1 MDLIYDVFLKFF
13 SILFG
18 GSDEVW
24 IIAGRTAIICSIS
37 TAISFLLGASIGF
50 AMALIPFRGRSAVVA
65 FANTGMGMPPV
76 VAGLIVA
83 VLLWRSG
90 PLGGL
95 GLIYTPVAMIIS
107 QCIIAIPLV
116 SAITAGSLMA
126 LPESLLLQIRSLGA
140 SPYRS
145 VLIRGYEARLSLVV
159 ALMAGFGAVIS
170 EVGAAMM
177 VGGNLSGETRVLT
190 TATVLLVGKGQFE
203 EAIAYGVVLLSMVFV
218 VASVLTLVQSMANKR
233 V

>member
-1 MDLIYDVFLKFF
+1 MDLIYDVFSKFF
-13 SILFG
+13 SVLFG

-107 QCIIAIPLV
+107 QCIIAVPLV

-140 SPYRS
+140 NPYRS
-145 VLIRGYEARLSLVV
+145 ILILGYEARLSLVV

>member
-1 MDLIYDVFLKFF
+1 MDLIYDVFSKFF

-140 SPYRS
+140 NPYRS
-145 VLIRGYEARLSLVV
+145 ILILGYEARLSLVV

>member
-1 MDLIYDVFLKFF
+1 MDLIYDVFSKFF

-37 TAISFLLGASIGF
+37 TAIAFLLGAAIGF

-107 QCIIAIPLV
+107 QCIIAVPLV

-140 SPYRS
+140 NPYRS
-145 VLIRGYEARLSLVV
+145 ILILGYEARLSLVV

>member
-1 MDLIYDVFLKFF
+1 MDLIYDVFSKFF

-107 QCIIAIPLV
+107 QCIIAVPLV

-145 VLIRGYEARLSLVV
+145 VLILGYEARLSLVV

-170 EVGAAMM
+170 EVRAAMM

-203 EAIAYGVVLLSMVFV
+203 EAIAYGLVLLSMVFV

>member
-65 FANTGMGMPPV
+65 FANTCMGMPPV

-126 LPESLLLQIRSLGA
+126 LPESLLLQIRALGA
-140 SPYRS
+140 NPYRS
-145 VLIRGYEARLSLVV
+145 ILILGYEARLSLVV
-159 ALMAGFGAVIS
+159 ALMAGFGAVI
-170 EVGAAMM
+170 
-177 VGGNLSGETRVLT
+177 
-190 TATVLLVGKGQFE
+190 
-203 EAIAYGVVLLSMVFV
+203 
-218 VASVLTLVQSMANKR
+218 
-233 V
+233 

>member
-1 MDLIYDVFLKFF
+1 MDLIYDVFSKFF
-13 SILFG
+13 SVLFG

-140 SPYRS
+140 NPYRS
-145 VLIRGYEARLSLVV
+145 ILILGYEARLSLVV

>member
-1 MDLIYDVFLKFF
+1 MDLIYDVFSKFF
-13 SILFG
+13 SVLFG

-24 IIAGRTAIICSIS
+24 IIAARTAIICSIS

-140 SPYRS
+140 NPYRS
-145 VLIRGYEARLSLVV
+145 ILILGYEARLSLVV

>member
-1 MDLIYDVFLKFF
+1 M
-13 SILFG
+13 
-18 GSDEVW
+18 
-24 IIAGRTAIICSIS
+24 
-37 TAISFLLGASIGF
+37 
-50 AMALIPFRGRSAVVA
+50 VA

-145 VLIRGYEARLSLVV
+145 VLILGYEARLSLVV

-203 EAIAYGVVLLSMVFV
+203 EAIAYGVVLLSQWCL
-218 VASVLTLVQSMANKR
+218 S
-233 V
+233 

>member
-1 MDLIYDVFLKFF
+1 MDLIYDVFSKFF
-13 SILFG
+13 SVLFG

-140 SPYRS
+140 NPYRS
-145 VLIRGYEARLSLVV
+145 ILILGYEARLSLVG

>member
-1 MDLIYDVFLKFF
+1 MDLIYDVFSKFF
-13 SILFG
+13 SVLFG

-140 SPYRS
+140 NPYRS
-145 VLIRGYEARLSLVV
+145 ILILGYEARLSLVV

-177 VGGNLSGETRVLT
+177 VGGNLSGEPRVLT

>member
-37 TAISFLLGASIGF
+37 TAISFLLGALIGF

-140 SPYRS
+140 NPYRS
-145 VLIRGYEARLSLVV
+145 ILILGYEARLSLVV
-159 ALMAGFGAVIS
+159 ALMDGFGAVIS